1 MRQWVVSVAALIAAT
16 VTDSSFAQQSAPASA
31 APAAAPA
38 PRSRYDYL
46 AVRLT
51 GGPAAISDVKN
62 VGTRAGVPTNTEDND
77 LVGAGGAAIGFDW
90 QKFGWPVRTELE
102 YNLAFR
108 FDYNARPPLSTNG
121 GFGLENNLKSHA
133 FMLNA
138 YYDIR
143 NKTRWTPYLAVGVG
157 LARNTSEGTFSE
169 LAQIP
174 GRRIQ
179 TREDTK
185 NNLAYF
191 GGLGVR
197 YGLSESWIV
206 EAGYRF
212 MYLGKAKTGP
222 FFDGT
227 SIELNKYT
235 KHDFLIGMAYAF

>member
-1 MRQWVVSVAALIAAT
+1 MRQWAFLIAALIAAS
-16 VTDSSFAQQSAPASA
+16 VADSSFAQQPVAGSQPS
-31 APAAAPA
+31 AAAPA
-38 PRSRYDYL
+38 PRGRYDYL

-90 QKFGWPVRTELE
+90 QKFGWPIRTEFE

-108 FDYNARPPLSTNG
+108 FDYNARPPLNTNV

-138 YYDIR
+138 YYDLR
-143 NKTRWTPYLAVGVG
+143 NQTRWTPYLALGVG
-157 LARNTSEGTFSE
+157 LARNTSEGTFTE

-174 GRRIQ
+174 GRRVQ

-185 NNLAYF
+185 NNLAYS

-197 YGLSESWIV
+197 YRWTESWIV
-206 EAGYRF
+206 EVGYRF
-212 MYLGKAKTGP
+212 MHLGKVKTGP

-227 SIELNKYT
+227 ALEFDKYT
-235 KHDFLIGMAYAF
+235 KHDFLIGVAYAF